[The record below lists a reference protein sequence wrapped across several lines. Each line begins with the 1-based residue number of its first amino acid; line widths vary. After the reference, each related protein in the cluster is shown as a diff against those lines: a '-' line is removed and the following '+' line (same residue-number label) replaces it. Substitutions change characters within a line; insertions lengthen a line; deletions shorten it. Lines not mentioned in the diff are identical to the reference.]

1 MKNSRSV
8 HVDFGQYQIDVN
20 QNETDETENQ
30 N

>member
-8 HVDFGQYQIDVN
+8 HVDFGQYHIDVN